1 MDYSTGNEIV
11 DQMKSLNITGNVIPP
26 IWYKVFNNK
35 EIESEV
41 SGKIRLLAINI
52 LADIVYWYR
61 PTEIRDEKTGF
72 VIGYKKK
79 FKADLLQR
87 SYDDLCQ
94 MFMCSKKDGQRAVAF
109 LESFG
114 VIKRVFRTLKVSGIT
129 VANVLFLQLDVDIL
143 KSLTYPDILPYGQNS
158 PYPKTHTSTPK
169 NEIVHTNTENTTQI
183 SSKNSFS
190 KKESKDKSFDQIIK
204 DFCKENEELETQL
217 KKYLKMR
224 FAIKKGLSND
234 IKKEN
239 YPEIVP
245 PLKHRGCKT
254 NSIQN
259 TPCTPTPQYNYI
271 DDNYI
276 EYNNIDDNHIEY
288 SKKVSKRE
296 TYDEIIENFSQG
308 NKELEAELKKYL
320 QMRFTKQK
328 RLSNV
333 SLKASLNNLLKVS
346 GNNQVDM
353 IEIVNKAVRK
363 EQLDFYPLSE
373 KEKQP
378 KIEQNTSYDLENY
391 NKFVKSPEYFDLLEH
406 SLDKEKSL

>member
-1 MDYSTGNEIV
+1 MEYSTGNEIV

-35 EIESEV
+35 EIESEA

-143 KSLTYPDILPYGQNS
+143 KSLTYPDVLPYGQNS

-190 KKESKDKSFDQIIK
+190 KKE
-204 DFCKENEELETQL
+204 
-217 KKYLKMR
+217 R
-224 FAIKKGLSND
+224 
-234 IKKEN
+234 
-239 YPEIVP
+239 
-245 PLKHRGCKT
+245 
-254 NSIQN
+254 
-259 TPCTPTPQYNYI
+259 
-271 DDNYI
+271 
-276 EYNNIDDNHIEY
+276 
-288 SKKVSKRE
+288 KRE

-333 SLKASLNNLLKVS
+333 SLKATLNNLLKVS

-378 KIEQNTSYDLENY
+378 KIEQNTSYNVEEYEQYLKNWY
-391 NKFVKSPEYFDLLEH
+391 NKGML
-406 SLDKEKSL
+406 KEGEK

>member
-1 MDYSTGNEIV
+1 MEYSTGSKIV

-35 EIESEV
+35 EIESEA

-129 VANVLFLQLDVDIL
+129 VSNVLFLQLDVDIL
-143 KSLTYPDILPYGQNS
+143 KSLTYPDVLPYGQNS

-234 IKKEN
+234 SLELALDKLYE
-239 YPEIVP
+239 
-245 PLKHRGCKT
+245 
-254 NSIQN
+254 
-259 TPCTPTPQYNYI
+259 
-271 DDNYI
+271 
-276 EYNNIDDNHIEY
+276 
-288 SKKVSKRE
+288 VSC
-296 TYDEIIENFSQG
+296 G
-308 NKELEAELKKYL
+308 
-320 QMRFTKQK
+320 
-328 RLSNV
+328 NV
-333 SLKASLNNLLKVS
+333 S
-346 GNNQVDM
+346 DM
-353 IEIVNKAVRK
+353 IKIVKKSVLNSYT
-363 EQLDFYPLSE
+363 DFYPLSE

-378 KIEQNTSYDLENY
+378 KIEQNTSYDLEAYEEYSKNWY
-391 NKFVKSPEYFDLLEH
+391 NKVIMEGEQ
-406 SLDKEKSL
+406 

>member
-1 MDYSTGNEIV
+1 MEYSTGNEIV

-26 IWYKVFNNK
+26 IWYKVFNNTD
-35 EIESEV
+35 IESKV

-94 MFMCSKKDGQRAVAF
+94 MFMCSKKDGQRAVTF

-129 VANVLFLQLDVDIL
+129 VSNVLFLQLDVDIL
-143 KSLTYPDILPYGQNS
+143 KSLTYPDVLPYGQNS

-190 KKESKDKSFDQIIK
+190 KK
-204 DFCKENEELETQL
+204 
-217 KKYLKMR
+217 
-224 FAIKKGLSND
+224 
-234 IKKEN
+234 
-239 YPEIVP
+239 
-245 PLKHRGCKT
+245 
-254 NSIQN
+254 
-259 TPCTPTPQYNYI
+259 
-271 DDNYI
+271 
-276 EYNNIDDNHIEY
+276 
-288 SKKVSKRE
+288 VSKRE
-296 TYDEIIENFSQG
+296 TYDEIIENFCNG
-308 NKELEAELKKYL
+308 NKELEAELKEYL

-333 SLKASLNNLLKVS
+333 SLKATLNNLLKVS
-346 GNNQVDM
+346 GNNQSDM

-373 KEKQP
+373 KEKK
-378 KIEQNTSYDLENY
+378 KIEQDTSYNLSDY
-391 NKFVKSPEYFDLLEH
+391 DRF
-406 SLDKEKSL
+406 LDNWYESNMK

>member
-1 MDYSTGNEIV
+1 MEYSTGNEIV

-94 MFMCSKKDGQRAVAF
+94 MFMCSKKDGQRAVTF

-114 VIKRVFRTLKVSGIT
+114 VIKKVFRTLKVSGIT

-143 KSLTYPDILPYGQNS
+143 KSLTYPDNVPYGRNS
-158 PYPKTHTSTPK
+158 PYPQTNTSIPQ

-183 SSKNSFS
+183 SSKNTFS
-190 KKESKDKSFDQIIK
+190 KKE
-204 DFCKENEELETQL
+204 
-217 KKYLKMR
+217 R
-224 FAIKKGLSND
+224 
-234 IKKEN
+234 
-239 YPEIVP
+239 
-245 PLKHRGCKT
+245 
-254 NSIQN
+254 
-259 TPCTPTPQYNYI
+259 
-271 DDNYI
+271 
-276 EYNNIDDNHIEY
+276 
-288 SKKVSKRE
+288 KRE

-308 NKELEAELKKYL
+308 NKELESQLKGYL

-328 RLSNV
+328 RLSNA
-333 SLKASLNNLLKVS
+333 SLKASLGRLFEVS
-346 GNNQVDM
+346 GGNEVHM

-363 EQLDFYPLSE
+363 EQVDFYPLSK
-373 KEKQP
+373 KEKQEVKP
-378 KIEQNTSYDLENY
+378 NKVQSTSNES
-391 NKFVKSPEYFDLLEH
+391 SPRFPTTPEDFERLMLA
-406 SLDKEKSL
+406 LDKDKEESECY

>member
-1 MDYSTGNEIV
+1 MEYSTGSEIV

-26 IWYKVFNNK
+26 IWYKVFNNTD
-35 EIESEV
+35 IESEA

-94 MFMCSKKDGQRAVAF
+94 MFMCSKKDGQRAIAF

-169 NEIVHTNTENTTQI
+169 NEIVHTNTESTPYI
-183 SSKNSFS
+183 SPKNSFS

-234 IKKEN
+234 SLELALDKLYE
-239 YPEIVP
+239 
-245 PLKHRGCKT
+245 
-254 NSIQN
+254 
-259 TPCTPTPQYNYI
+259 
-271 DDNYI
+271 
-276 EYNNIDDNHIEY
+276 
-288 SKKVSKRE
+288 VS
-296 TYDEIIENFSQG
+296 G
-308 NKELEAELKKYL
+308 G
-320 QMRFTKQK
+320 
-328 RLSNV
+328 NV
-333 SLKASLNNLLKVS
+333 S
-346 GNNQVDM
+346 DM
-353 IEIVNKAVRK
+353 IKIVKKSVLNSYT
-363 EQLDFYPLSE
+363 DFYPLSE
-373 KEKQP
+373 KEKQS

-391 NKFVKSPEYFDLLEH
+391 NKFTESQEYFNLLAH
-406 SLDKEKSL
+406 SFDKE

>member
-1 MDYSTGNEIV
+1 MEYSTGNEIV

-35 EIESEV
+35 EIESEA

-183 SSKNSFS
+183 SSKTSFS

-234 IKKEN
+234 SLELALDKLYE
-239 YPEIVP
+239 
-245 PLKHRGCKT
+245 
-254 NSIQN
+254 
-259 TPCTPTPQYNYI
+259 
-271 DDNYI
+271 
-276 EYNNIDDNHIEY
+276 
-288 SKKVSKRE
+288 VS
-296 TYDEIIENFSQG
+296 G
-308 NKELEAELKKYL
+308 G
-320 QMRFTKQK
+320 
-328 RLSNV
+328 NV
-333 SLKASLNNLLKVS
+333 S
-346 GNNQVDM
+346 DM
-353 IEIVNKAVRK
+353 IKIVKKSVLNSYT
-363 EQLDFYPLSE
+363 DFYPLSE
-373 KEKQP
+373 KEKRP

-391 NKFVKSPEYFDLLEH
+391 NKFTESQEYFNLLAH
-406 SLDKEKSL
+406 SFDKE

>member
-1 MDYSTGNEIV
+1 MEYSTGNEIV

-190 KKESKDKSFDQIIK
+190 KKE
-204 DFCKENEELETQL
+204 
-217 KKYLKMR
+217 R
-224 FAIKKGLSND
+224 
-234 IKKEN
+234 
-239 YPEIVP
+239 
-245 PLKHRGCKT
+245 
-254 NSIQN
+254 
-259 TPCTPTPQYNYI
+259 
-271 DDNYI
+271 
-276 EYNNIDDNHIEY
+276 
-288 SKKVSKRE
+288 KRE

-308 NKELEAELKKYL
+308 NKELESQLKKYL

-333 SLKASLNNLLKVS
+333 SLKESLNNLLKVS
-346 GNNQVDM
+346 RNNQVDM

-378 KIEQNTSYDLENY
+378 KIEQNTSYNVEEYEQYLKNWY
-391 NKFVKSPEYFDLLEH
+391 NKGML
-406 SLDKEKSL
+406 KEGEQ

>member
-1 MDYSTGNEIV
+1 MEYSTGNEIV

-26 IWYKVFNNK
+26 IWYKVFNNTD
-35 EIESEV
+35 IESKV

-94 MFMCSKKDGQRAVAF
+94 MFMCSKKDGQRAVTF

-129 VANVLFLQLDVDIL
+129 VSNVLFLQLDVDIL
-143 KSLTYPDILPYGQNS
+143 KSLTYPDVLPYGQNS

-190 KKESKDKSFDQIIK
+190 KKVSKGKSFDEIIK
-204 DFCKENEELETQL
+204 DFCNENKKLEAEL

-224 FAIKKGLSND
+224 FT
-234 IKKEN
+234 KE
-239 YPEIVP
+239 
-245 PLKHRGCKT
+245 
-254 NSIQN
+254 
-259 TPCTPTPQYNYI
+259 
-271 DDNYI
+271 
-276 EYNNIDDNHIEY
+276 
-288 SKKVSKRE
+288 
-296 TYDEIIENFSQG
+296 
-308 NKELEAELKKYL
+308 
-320 QMRFTKQK
+320 K
-328 RLSNV
+328 RLSN
-333 SLKASLNNLLKVS
+333 ASLEESLNKLLEVS
-346 GNNQVDM
+346 DYDEADM

-363 EQLDFYPLSE
+363 GQLDFYPLSE
-373 KEKQP
+373 KEKQSNIHQNSWGDTGWYAP
-378 KIEQNTSYDLENY
+378 KTAEDFELLSMKMFG
-391 NKFVKSPEYFDLLEH
+391 NKE
-406 SLDKEKSL
+406 SL